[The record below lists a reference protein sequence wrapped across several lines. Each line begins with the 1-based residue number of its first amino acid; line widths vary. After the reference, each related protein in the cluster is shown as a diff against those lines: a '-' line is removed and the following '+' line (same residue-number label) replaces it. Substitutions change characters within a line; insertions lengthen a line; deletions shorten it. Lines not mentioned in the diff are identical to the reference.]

1 MQRHMEAL
9 REIERRL
16 DALGGEEEMQRHLGA
31 LRDIDR
37 RLDAWGP
44 WYKSAKQQEEE
55 ERKAKE
61 KVDAQK
67 HRNELWQRQA
77 DVMAWARGRG
87 CDCEIIEGVVGCI
100 VKTRTGDEVRVQ
112 GDDESGG
119 WMRVSILKKGGLRT
133 TGDKGCVSSL
143 AALEEFLIR
152 NKFTF

>member
-37 RLDAWGP
+37 RLDALGP
-44 WYKSAKQQEEE
+44 WYRPAKQQEEE

-67 HRNELWQRQA
+67 HRDELWQRQA
-77 DVMAWARGRG
+77 DVMAWARGLG
-87 CDCEIIEGVVGCI
+87 CDCEIIEGVSGCI
-100 VKTRTGDEVRVQ
+100 VKTRTGDEARVQ
-112 GDDESGG
+112 VDDESGG
-119 WMRVSILKKGGLRT
+119 WMRVSIQKKGGLRT
-133 TGDKGCVSSL
+133 TGKSTCVRSC
-143 AALEEFLIR
+143 AELEAFLIR